1 MASVPSLRELFE
13 AALPLPP
20 AARAALLAERCDDPL
35 RRAQV
40 ERMLAADAIE
50 GGLLSAGD
58 AARAARAIGDIGV
71 VEALPAGSRI
81 GPFELVEVLGEGGSS
96 TVFRAFR
103 DADGVRQEVAIKL
116 LARGLY
122 TADARRQFRRERE
135 ALARLRHPG
144 IARLIEGGITDGGLA
159 YIALELVDGQP
170 ITRYARDHGLDL
182 RQRLVLFLMVC
193 RAVATAHRALI
204 VHRDLKPSNVLVT
217 ADGDVKLLDFGIAKL
232 LDEDVTGA
240 IHTQHHALTPAY
252 AAPEQFAQ
260 QPVTTSTDVYALGI
274 LLDELI
280 TGRRRATGDTTTP
293 SSRVDSS
300 SVANAYGV
308 AQALASVKPL
318 RRKLRGDLDNI
329 VLKAVAAEP
338 ERRYASAG
346 ALAEDIERHLDRQPV
361 LAHPPSRWYRTS
373 KFIDRHRGG
382 VATTAVFM
390 LAILVSLSVALW
402 QAHVAR
408 QQAARANMVRAF
420 VESLFAPIRYGV
432 AAAKQPSLDELL
444 AHGVAKLGT
453 SPQMD
458 DGGRVDL
465 LAMFSRLYENLGDT
479 VQSRQ
484 LADQAVA
491 LSERALAP
499 TDIEA
504 IRALTARG
512 YAEVRTENYAA
523 GGADLRLAH
532 QRMLAQGIHG
542 EALIDLLGPLGAVE
556 NSEGH
561 GEAALD
567 LAREALAEQIATW
580 GPDDPRVGIGYNDV
594 ASALEGLERYDEAIP
609 AWRKTWQF
617 QLAHLG
623 PSSNE
628 TTLALAGW
636 ASSAFRAGYWTQ
648 AHDLFTRALAAY
660 ERNGGRPQLTQVY
673 AAQKACVLEGLRAD
687 SASAQ
692 ARCRQAQAWSASG
705 FGADSALHGDSLEAT
720 AFGEVETGDLAGA
733 RKLLDAARRLYGSD
747 PANRMRVG
755 RVDSELAAI
764 ALLEGQPARAREL
777 LPDAIAGLR
786 TRKYLMPPLVAEAR
800 LLLACTRAPGPP
812 CAATLPAAVHRDLA
826 AVAARR
832 DPQLL
837 WVHTLLAQVELEQGK
852 AGEAKARL
860 ASAIQRAGR
869 ELPPSHPRQVTAQLW
884 LAVAAA
890 RSGDCAGAAK
900 TAKTAQP
907 AIASGHLAA
916 HPGLASAA
924 ALLRQPIASCGA
936 LLN

>member
-13 AALPLPP
+13 AALPLSA
-20 AARAALLAERCDDPL
+20 AARARMLAERCADPL
-35 RRAQV
+35 RRAQI
-40 ERMLAADAIE
+40 EHMLAADAVE
-50 GGLLSAGD
+50 GELLSTGD
-58 AARAARAIGDIGV
+58 AAHAARAIGDTCV
-71 VEALPAGSRI
+71 ADALPAGSRI
-81 GPFELVEVLGEGGSS
+81 GPFELVEILGEGGSS

-103 DADGVRQEVAIKL
+103 DVEGVRQEVAIKL

-122 TADARRQFRRERE
+122 TADAQRQFRRERE

-193 RAVATAHRALI
+193 RAVETAHRALI

-240 IHTQHHALTPAY
+240 IRTQHRALTPAY

-300 SVANAYGV
+300 SVATAYGM
-308 AQALASVKPL
+308 AQALGSVRPL

-329 VLKAVAAEP
+329 VLKAAAIEP

-373 KFIDRHRGG
+373 KFVDRHRGG

-444 AHGVAKLGT
+444 AHGVAKLAV

-465 LAMFSRLYENLGDT
+465 LAMFSRLYENLGDAA
-479 VQSRQ
+479 QSRK
-484 LADQAVA
+484 LANQAVA
-491 LSERALAP
+491 LSERALQP
-499 TDIEA
+499 SDIEA

-512 YAEVRTENYAA
+512 YAEVRTENYAG

-532 QRMLAQGIHG
+532 ERMLAQGIHG
-542 EALIDLLGPLGAVE
+542 EALIDLLGPMGAVE

-567 LAREALAEQIATW
+567 LAREALAEQIAAW

-609 AWRKTWQF
+609 MWRKTWQF
-617 QLAHLG
+617 QLAHFG

-636 ASSAFRAGYWTQ
+636 ASSAFRAGHWTQ
-648 AHDLFTRALAAY
+648 AHDLFAQALAMYA
-660 ERNGGRPQLTQVY
+660 RNGGRPQLTQVY

-687 SASAQ
+687 RASAQ
-692 ARCRQAQAWSASG
+692 ARCRQAQAWSAGG
-705 FGADSALHGDSLEAT
+705 FGADSALHGDSLEAA
-720 AFGEVETGDLAGA
+720 AFGHVETGDLAGA
-733 RKLLDAARRLYGSD
+733 RMLFDAARPLYGDD
-747 PANRMRVG
+747 PANRMRIG

-786 TRKYLMPPLVAEAR
+786 TRKYLMPPLIAEAR
-800 LLLACTRAPGPP
+800 LLLACSRSPGPQCP
-812 CAATLPAAVHRDLA
+812 GSLSATVDRDLA
-826 AVAARR
+826 AVASRA

-837 WVHTLLAQVELEQGK
+837 WVHTLLAQVELERGE
-852 AGEAKARL
+852 AGQAKARL
-860 ASAIQRAGR
+860 AIAIQHASR
-869 ELPPSHPRQVTAQLW
+869 ELPPAHPRRIAAQLW

-890 RSGDCAGAAK
+890 RGGDCAYAAVQ
-900 TAKTAQP
+900 AKA
-907 AIASGHLAA
+907 AHAVIDADRLAA
-916 HPGLASAA
+916 HPGLAGAG

>member
-13 AALPLPP
+13 AALPLSA
-20 AARAALLAERCDDPL
+20 AARTQLLSERCADPL

-40 ERMLAADAIE
+40 ERMLAVDAIE
-50 GGLLSAGD
+50 GELLSTGD
-58 AARAARAIGDIGV
+58 AARAARAIGDTCV
-71 VEALPAGSRI
+71 ADALPAGSRI
-81 GPFELVEVLGEGGSS
+81 GPFELVEILGEGGSS

-103 DADGVRQEVAIKL
+103 DAEGVRQEVAIKL

-122 TADARRQFRRERE
+122 TADAQRQFRRERE

-144 IARLIEGGITDGGLA
+144 IARLIEGGVTEGGLA

-170 ITRYARDHGLDL
+170 ITRYARDRGLDL

-193 RAVATAHRALI
+193 RAVETAHRALI

-240 IHTQHHALTPAY
+240 IRTQHRALTPAY

-260 QPVTTSTDVYALGI
+260 QAVTTSTDVYALGI

-280 TGRRRATGDTTTP
+280 TGRRRAAGDTTTP

-300 SVANAYGV
+300 SVATAYGV
-308 AQALASVKPL
+308 AHALGSVRPL

-329 VLKAVAAEP
+329 VLKAAAIEP

-444 AHGVAKLGT
+444 AHGVAKLGA

-458 DGGRVDL
+458 NGGRVDL
-465 LAMFSRLYENLGDT
+465 LAMFSRLYENLGDAA
-479 VQSRQ
+479 QSRK
-484 LADQAVA
+484 LANQAVA

-532 QRMLAQGIHG
+532 QRMLARGIHG

-617 QLAHLG
+617 QLAHFG

-648 AHDLFTRALAAY
+648 AHDLFAQALAMYA
-660 ERNGGRPQLTQVY
+660 RNDARPQLTQVY

-687 SASAQ
+687 AASAQ
-692 ARCRQAQAWSASG
+692 ERCGQAQAWSAGG

-720 AFGEVETGDLAGA
+720 AFGAVETGDLAGA
-733 RKLLDAARRLYGSD
+733 RKLFDAARPLYGSD

-777 LPDAIAGLR
+777 LPQAIAGLR
-786 TRKYLMPPLVAEAR
+786 TRKYLMPPLIAEAR
-800 LLLACTRAPGPP
+800 LLLACTRASGPQCP
-812 CAATLPAAVHRDLA
+812 ASLPATVDHDLA
-826 AVAARR
+826 AVASRR

-860 ASAIQRAGR
+860 AAAIPRAGR
-869 ELPPSHPRQVTAQLW
+869 ELPPAHPRQIAAQLW
-884 LAVAAA
+884 LAVASA
-890 RSGDCAGAAK
+890 RSGDCA
-900 TAKTAQP
+900 TATRTAQ
-907 AIASGHLAA
+907 AAQALIEASHLAA
-916 HPGLASAA
+916 HPGLAGAG
-924 ALLRQPIASCGA
+924 ALLRQPIGSCGV
-936 LLN
+936 LLH

>member
-40 ERMLAADAIE
+40 ERMLTADAIE

-240 IHTQHHALTPAY
+240 IHTQHRALTPAY

-617 QLAHLG
+617 ELAHFG

-648 AHDLFTRALAAY
+648 AHDLFAQALAMYA
-660 ERNGGRPQLTQVY
+660 RNGARPQLTQVY

-687 SASAQ
+687 AASAQ
-692 ARCRQAQAWSASG
+692 ARCGQAQAWSAGG

-720 AFGEVETGDLAGA
+720 AFGAVETGDLAGA
-733 RKLLDAARRLYGSD
+733 RKLFDAARPLYGSD

-777 LPDAIAGLR
+777 LPQAIAGLR
-786 TRKYLMPPLVAEAR
+786 TRKYLMPPLIAEAR
-800 LLLACTRAPGPP
+800 LLLACTQASGAQCP
-812 CAATLPAAVHRDLA
+812 ASLPATVDHDLA
-826 AVAARR
+826 AVASRR

-837 WVHTLLAQVELEQGK
+837 WVHTLLAQVELEEGK

-860 ASAIQRAGR
+860 AAAIPRAGR
-869 ELPPSHPRQVTAQLW
+869 ELPPAHPRQIAAQLW
-884 LAVAAA
+884 LAVASA
-890 RSGDCAGAAK
+890 RSGDCATAAR
-900 TAKTAQP
+900 TAQ
-907 AIASGHLAA
+907 AAQALIEASHLAA
-916 HPGLASAA
+916 HPGLAGAG
-924 ALLRQPIASCGA
+924 ALLRQPIGSCGV
-936 LLN
+936 LLH

>member
-13 AALPLPP
+13 AALPLSA
-20 AARAALLAERCDDPL
+20 AARTHLLAERCADPL

-50 GGLLSAGD
+50 GELLSTGD
-58 AARAARAIGDIGV
+58 AARAARAIGDTCV
-71 VEALPAGSRI
+71 ADALPAGSRI
-81 GPFELVEVLGEGGSS
+81 GPFELVEILGEGGSS

-103 DADGVRQEVAIKL
+103 DAEGVRQEVAIKL

-122 TADARRQFRRERE
+122 TADAQRQFRRERE

-144 IARLIEGGITDGGLA
+144 IARLIEGGVTEGGLA

-170 ITRYARDHGLDL
+170 ITRYARDRGLDL

-193 RAVATAHRALI
+193 RAVETAHRALI

-240 IHTQHHALTPAY
+240 IRTQHRALTPAY

-260 QPVTTSTDVYALGI
+260 QAVTTSTDVYALGI

-280 TGRRRATGDTTTP
+280 TGRRRAAGDTTTP
-293 SSRVDSS
+293 SARVDSS
-300 SVANAYGV
+300 SVATAYGV
-308 AQALASVKPL
+308 AHALGSVRPL

-329 VLKAVAAEP
+329 VLKAAAIEP
-338 ERRYASAG
+338 GRRYASAG

-458 DGGRVDL
+458 NGGRVDL
-465 LAMFSRLYENLGDT
+465 LAMFSRLYENLGDAA
-479 VQSRQ
+479 QSRK
-484 LADQAVA
+484 LADQAVD
-491 LSERALAP
+491 LSERTLAP

-512 YAEVRTENYAA
+512 YAEVRTENYTA
-523 GGADLRLAH
+523 GGADLRLAY

-594 ASALEGLERYDEAIP
+594 ASALEGLERYDDAIP

-617 QLAHLG
+617 ELAHFG

-628 TTLALAGW
+628 ATLALAGL

-648 AHDLFTRALAAY
+648 AHDLFAQALAMYA
-660 ERNGGRPQLTQVY
+660 RNGARPQLTQVY

-687 SASAQ
+687 AASAQ
-692 ARCRQAQAWSASG
+692 ARCGQAQAWSAGG

-720 AFGEVETGDLAGA
+720 AFGDVETGDLAGA
-733 RKLLDAARRLYGSD
+733 RKLFDATRPLYGSD

-755 RVDSELAAI
+755 RADSELAAI

-777 LPDAIAGLR
+777 LPQAIAGLR
-786 TRKYLMPPLVAEAR
+786 TRKYLMPPLIAEAR
-800 LLLACTRAPGPP
+800 LLLACTQASGPQCP
-812 CAATLPAAVHRDLA
+812 ASLSATVDHDLA
-826 AVAARR
+826 AVASRR

-852 AGEAKARL
+852 ADRAKARL
-860 ASAIQRAGR
+860 AAAIPRAGR
-869 ELPPSHPRQVTAQLW
+869 ELPPAHPRQIAAQLW
-884 LAVAAA
+884 LAVASA
-890 RSGDCAGAAK
+890 RSGDCATAAM
-900 TAKTAQP
+900 TAQ
-907 AIASGHLAA
+907 AAQALIEASHLAA
-916 HPGLASAA
+916 HPGLAGAG
-924 ALLRQPIASCGA
+924 ALLRQPIGSCGV
-936 LLN
+936 LLH

>member
-1 MASVPSLRELFE
+1 MESTPSLRDLFE
-13 AALPLPP
+13 EALTLPM
-20 AARAALLAERCDDPL
+20 AARMRHLTERCPDPL
-35 RRAQV
+35 RRAEV

-50 GGLLSAGD
+50 GELLSTGD
-58 AARAARAIGDIGV
+58 AINAARVIGDAGG
-71 VEALPAGSRI
+71 VEAMPAGSHI
-81 GPFELVEVLGEGGSS
+81 GPFELLEVLGEGGSS

-103 DADGVRQEVAIKL
+103 DVEGVRQEVAIKL

-122 TADARRQFRRERE
+122 TADAQRQFRRERE

-144 IARLIEGGITDGGLA
+144 IARLIEGGITDNNLA
-159 YIALELVDGQP
+159 YIALELVDGLP
-170 ITRYARDHGLDL
+170 ITRYASEHGLDL

-193 RAVATAHRALI
+193 RAVETAHRALI

-240 IHTQHHALTPAY
+240 IRTQHRALTPAY

-260 QPVTTSTDVYALGI
+260 EPVTTATDVYALGI
-274 LLDELI
+274 LLDELV
-280 TGRRRATGDTTTP
+280 TGRRRGADDAGSP
-293 SSRVDSS
+293 SSRITPPSIATAYGPTQAPA
-300 SVANAYGV
+300 SVA
-308 AQALASVKPL
+308 SI

-329 VLKAVAAEP
+329 VLKATATEP
-338 ERRYASAG
+338 ERRYTSAG

-361 LAHPPSRWYRTS
+361 QAHPPSRWYRTS

-382 VATTAVFM
+382 VAITAMFV

-432 AAAKQPSLDELL
+432 AASKQPSLDELL
-444 AHGVAKLGT
+444 TRGVAKLDT

-465 LAMFSRLYENLGDT
+465 LAMFSRLYENLGDAA
-479 VQSRQ
+479 QSRK
-484 LADQAVA
+484 LANQAVA

-499 TDIEA
+499 SDIEA

-512 YAEVRTENYAA
+512 YAEVRTEDYAA

-532 QRMLAQGIHG
+532 QRMLAQGIRG

-561 GEAALD
+561 GEIALG
-567 LAREALAEQIATW
+567 LAREALAERIATW
-580 GPDDPRVGIGYNDV
+580 GVDDPRVGVGYNDV
-594 ASALEGLERYDEAIP
+594 ASALEGLGRYDEAIGM
-609 AWRKTWQF
+609 WRKTWQF
-617 QLAHLG
+617 ELAHFG

-628 TTLALAGW
+628 STLALAGW
-636 ASSAFRAGYWTQ
+636 ASSAFRAGHWTL
-648 AHDLFTRALAAY
+648 AHELFAQVLAMY
-660 ERNGGRPQLTQVY
+660 VRNGGRPQLTQVY

-687 SASAQ
+687 RASAL
-692 ARCRQAQAWSASG
+692 ARCGQAQAWSAGG
-705 FGADSALHGDSLEAT
+705 FGADTALHGDSLEAT
-720 AFGEVETGDLAGA
+720 AFGDAEAGDLAEA
-733 RKLLDAARRLYGSD
+733 RKRFDAARQLYGSD
-747 PANRMRVG
+747 PANRMRIG
-755 RVDSELAAI
+755 RVDSELAGI
-764 ALLEGQPARAREL
+764 DLLEGQPALARAL
-777 LPDAIAGLR
+777 LPDAIADLR
-786 TRKYLMPPLVAEAR
+786 TRQYQMPPLIAEAR
-800 LLLACTRAPGPP
+800 LLLACSQSPGPQCP
-812 CAATLPAAVHRDLA
+812 GALSATVDRDLA
-826 AVAARR
+826 AIASRS

-837 WVHTLLAQVELEQGK
+837 WVHTLLAQVELRQGEP
-852 AGEAKARL
+852 GRAKMRL
-860 ASAIQRAGR
+860 AAAIQRASH
-869 ELPPSHPRQVTAQLW
+869 ELPSAHPRRLAAQLW

-890 RSGDCAGAAK
+890 RGGDC
-900 TAKTAQP
+900 
-907 AIASGHLAA
+907 
-916 HPGLASAA
+916 ASAA
-924 ALLRQPIASCGA
+924 AQTNAARTIIEAGDLASHPELASASALLRRPIASCHA